1 MVKCEKCG
9 SKVFL
14 VDETVTHLEIPDAFS
29 TTLLMKIFSVI
40 IRILWLFVCNDHA
53 VGKTDNK
60 GAADEDDKIRGKK
73 CHQKRK
79 RIVKFIGRNEQ
90 PDAKI

>member
-1 MVKCEKCG
+1 
-9 SKVFL
+9 
-14 VDETVTHLEIPDAFS
+14 
-29 TTLLMKIFSVI
+29 
-40 IRILWLFVCNDHA
+40 VCTDHA

-79 RIVKFIGRNEQ
+79 RIVKFIGRDEQ